1 MANLTNFNAA
11 KLWMNGKLQNANNV
25 ESLSGPG
32 SYIENTQE
40 TINLINYTIEKY
52 NIKSILDL
60 GCGDWNWFKYIN
72 IYDIS
77 YNGWDCDDIM
87 IKSNKEKYGKNNI
100 NFEVRDIVLEE
111 YMNVDLIICR
121 DVLFHIDKSIA
132 EKMLYKIKNKCK
144 YFITTSYND
153 VTKNTN
159 IKEYCN
165 IKNWG
170 FYNINLNL
178 MPFNMHKYMIQS
190 INETNNTDKANG
202 YKRYINLYKFN

>member
-1 MANLTNFNAA
+1 MSNITNFNEA
-11 KLWMNGKLQNANNV
+11 KLWMKNKRLNSNNL

-32 SYIENTQE
+32 SYEKNTTE
-40 TINLINYTIEKY
+40 TVNLINNTILKY

-72 IYDIS
+72 IKDIS

-100 NFEVRDIVLEE
+100 NFEVKDIVLDE
-111 YMNVDLIICR
+111 YINVDLIICR
-121 DVLFHIDKSIA
+121 DVLFHIDKTIA
-132 EKMLYKIKNKCK
+132 EKILFKIKNNCK
-144 YFITTSYND
+144 YFISTSYND
-153 VTKNTN
+153 VQKNTN

-170 FYNINLNL
+170 FYTINLNL
-178 MPFNMHKYMIQS
+178 MPFNLKNYMIVS
-190 INETNNTDKANG
+190 LNEINNTDNG
-202 YKRYINLYKFN
+202 NKRYINLYKFN

>member
-1 MANLTNFNAA
+1 
-11 KLWMNGKLQNANNV
+11 
-25 ESLSGPG
+25 
-32 SYIENTQE
+32 
-40 TINLINYTIEKY
+40 
-52 NIKSILDL
+52 
-60 GCGDWNWFKYIN
+60 
-72 IYDIS
+72 
-77 YNGWDCDDIM
+77 
-87 IKSNKEKYGKNNI
+87 
-100 NFEVRDIVLEE
+100 
-111 YMNVDLIICR
+111 
-121 DVLFHIDKSIA
+121 
-132 EKMLYKIKNKCK
+132 MLYKIKNKCK

-190 INETNNTDKANG
+190 INETNNTDKATG